1 MSSNAKP
8 IALQSEFDKTV
19 NSLEG
24 FLTPEEEAPETA
36 QVIEASPEEVVEEVM
51 EAEEEVEV
59 EAETEMEAEVED
71 DFEEGEEIEQSLEE
85 QTEVEEELQP
95 QAYTVKVDGI
105 EQEVTLDELQSGYS
119 RQQDYTRKTQ
129 ELSQQ
134 RKSIEEQQAE
144 LAQKDAIYAQLLP
157 QLEASINGEL
167 ENEPDWA
174 ALYESDPIGYVR
186 EKDVWEDKRKK
197 LDAAKAE
204 NQRLQNEATQ
214 KQQEQIQKFVEY
226 GNQQLTEKIPH
237 WSNAEKSQKEKSAIT
252 NYAIKDLGF
261 TAQEINQVI
270 DYRVLLGLRDGMLYR
285 KQVAASKKKPTQKAT
300 SRLARPGTSNKPKT
314 MTAVKKAQMKLAKSG
329 KVQDAAKVFE
339 QFI

>member
-1 MSSNAKP
+1 MSNIAKP
-8 IALQSEFDKTV
+8 IALQSELDKTV
-19 NSLEG
+19 TSFEG
-24 FLTPEEEAPETA
+24 FLTPDEEAPEAPAEET
-36 QVIEASPEEVVEEVM
+36 VELETSPEDVVET
-51 EAEEEVEV
+51 EV
-59 EAETEMEAEVED
+59 EAEAEVEAEIEVED

-95 QAYTVKVDGI
+95 QSYVVKVDGV
-105 EQEVTLDELQSGYS
+105 EQEVTLDELQNGYS

-134 RKSIEEQQAE
+134 RKGFEEQQAE
-144 LAQKDAIYAQLLP
+144 LAKKDAIYAQLLP
-157 QLEASINGEL
+157 QLEASLNGEL
-167 ENEPDWA
+167 ENEPDWG
-174 ALYESDPIGYVR
+174 ALYESDPIAYVR
-186 EKDVWEDKRKK
+186 EKDVWEDKRKR

-204 NQRLQNEATQ
+204 NTRLQQEAAQ

-237 WSNAEKSQKEKSAIT
+237 WSDAEKSQKEKAAIT
-252 NYAIKDLGF
+252 TYAINELGF
-261 TAQEINQVI
+261 TPQEINNVI

-285 KQVAASKKKPTQKAT
+285 KQVAASKKKPTQKAA
-300 SRLARPGTSNKPKT
+300 SRVARPGTSNKPKT

>member
-51 EAEEEVEV
+51 EAKEEVEV

-134 RKSIEEQQAE
+134 RKSIEEQQA
-144 LAQKDAIYAQLLP
+144 AM
-157 QLEASINGEL
+157 
-167 ENEPDWA
+167 
-174 ALYESDPIGYVR
+174 
-186 EKDVWEDKRKK
+186 
-197 LDAAKAE
+197 
-204 NQRLQNEATQ
+204 
-214 KQQEQIQKFVEY
+214 F
-226 GNQQLTEKIPH
+226 
-237 WSNAEKSQKEKSAIT
+237 
-252 NYAIKDLGF
+252 
-261 TAQEINQVI
+261 
-270 DYRVLLGLRDGMLYR
+270 
-285 KQVAASKKKPTQKAT
+285 
-300 SRLARPGTSNKPKT
+300 
-314 MTAVKKAQMKLAKSG
+314 VKKMCG
-329 KVQDAAKVFE
+329 KKNVRS
-339 QFI
+339 

>member
-1 MSSNAKP
+1 MSNIAKP
-8 IALQSEFDKTV
+8 IALQSELDKTV
-19 NSLEG
+19 TSFEG
-24 FLTPEEEAPETA
+24 FLTPDEEAPEAPAEET
-36 QVIEASPEEVVEEVM
+36 VELETSPEDVVET
-51 EAEEEVEV
+51 EV
-59 EAETEMEAEVED
+59 EAEAEVEAEIEVED

-95 QAYTVKVDGI
+95 QSYVVKVDGV
-105 EQEVTLDELQSGYS
+105 EQEVTLDELQNGYS

-134 RKSIEEQQAE
+134 RKGFEEQQAE
-144 LAQKDAIYAQLLP
+144 LAKKDAIYAQLLP
-157 QLEASINGEL
+157 QLEASLNGEL
-167 ENEPDWA
+167 ENEPDWG
-174 ALYESDPIGYVR
+174 ALYESDPIAYVR
-186 EKDVWEDKRKK
+186 EKDVWEDKRKR

-204 NQRLQNEATQ
+204 NTRLQEEAAQ

-237 WSNAEKSQKEKSAIT
+237 WSDAEKSQKEKAAIT
-252 NYAIKDLGF
+252 TYAINELGF
-261 TAQEINQVI
+261 TPQEINNVI

-285 KQVAASKKKPTQKAT
+285 KQVAASKKKPTQKAA
-300 SRLARPGTSNKPKT
+300 SRVARPGTSNKPKT